1 MKVRTGFVSNSSSS
15 SFICSVHNFEN
26 KPLNE
31 RVNISGLNDNINDA
45 RRMEDKEWL
54 EELLSE
60 LDKWIEI
67 AEKEN
72 VYIFDVS
79 SMYGTEDTVLSLEG
93 KIPSFK
99 ILEHGE

>member
-15 SFICSVHNFEN
+15 SFICSIHNFEN

-45 RRMEDKEWL
+45 RRMEDEEWL
-54 EELLSE
+54 EDLLSE
-60 LDKWIEI
+60 LDKWLEI

-72 VYIFDVS
+72 VCIFDVS